1 MGNSILSGT
10 GKNSLNSSNVKDPY
24 FPHRYVSDNAYE
36 KYCWTGNR
44 SWTENPQEIIYL
56 PSSKKNYF
64 PKFNW
69 LCIRYANKLNY
80 KNIVVLNFSYKIP
93 IIEVNYYG
101 LNKMLNSQTN
111 LIDIGPW
118 DANQTLHIFN
128 LKYN

>member
-1 MGNSILSGT
+1 M
-10 GKNSLNSSNVKDPY
+10 
-24 FPHRYVSDNAYE
+24 
-36 KYCWTGNR
+36 
-44 SWTENPQEIIYL
+44 
-56 PSSKKNYF
+56 
-64 PKFNW
+64 
-69 LCIRYANKLNY
+69 
-80 KNIVVLNFSYKIP
+80 VLNFSYKIP